1 MDSAGDQHLH
11 IDHNIYK
18 RRVDLQGNPIEEAKK
33 EDISV
38 PSTKKPEPAVCIRFY
53 WTFYYFILYFV
64 VPKRDKD
71 LSISFFFYS

>member
-33 EDISV
+33 EEMQI
-38 PSTKKPEPAVCIRFY
+38 PSTKKPETVRHQ
-53 WTFYYFILYFV
+53 ILQI
-64 VPKRDKD
+64 KTK
-71 LSISFFFYS
+71 IK

>member
-33 EDISV
+33 EEIST
-38 PSTKKPEPAVCIRFY
+38 STKNKNENVCLIY
-53 WTFYYFILYFV
+53 LYNFGT
-64 VPKRDKD
+64 
-71 LSISFFFYS
+71 